1 MASALCV
8 LGGVCVCVCGGVGM
22 GERDCGVCEVD
33 STFQLK
39 KCEIHNKTAWF
50 LFDTGRIVR

>member
-1 MASALCV
+1 M
-8 LGGVCVCVCGGVGM
+8 CVCGGVGM

-33 STFQLK
+33 STFQQK

-50 LFDTGRIVR
+50 LFETGRIVR